1 MRAGNNGI
9 SADTVKNIQFGAGT
23 IHKGLKYDYVLLKTE
38 PTDFKTAYQKYY
50 TRTGNEAPYSYTAL
64 KSAAQTFELN
74 KYYSKGWN
82 FEESCVGATKGGS
95 SVKIAPEFYTVEP
108 DGSSVAVKNF
118 KRKIGETATMDV
130 NLLEL
135 NADMIKA
142 SVIGADGVSEI
153 EGMAVIESKDAI
165 EEGDYWENIAFV
177 GETLDGKNIIVILPN
192 ALCTSGLSIEGKS
205 GEESVGKFTFECHG
219 DSNDSLTTLPYK
231 IYYPTATV

>member
-9 SADTVKNIQFGAGT
+9 TADTIKNIQFGAGT
-23 IHKGLKYDYVLLKTE
+23 IHKGLKYSTE
-38 PTDFKTAYQKYY
+38 TT
-50 TRTGNEAPYSYTAL
+50 S
-64 KSAAQTFELN
+64 
-74 KYYSKGWN
+74 WN

-135 NADMIKA
+135 TGDMIKA
-142 SVIGADGVSEI
+142 SVIGTDGESDASGYSLI
-153 EGMAVIESKDAI
+153 KSKDNIA
-165 EEGDYWENIAFV
+165 EGDYWENIAFV

-192 ALCTSGLSIEGKS
+192 ALCTSGLALDGKN
-205 GEESVGKFTFECHG
+205 GEESVYKFTFECHG
-219 DSNDSLTTLPYK
+219 DINDSLTTLPYQ

>member
-9 SADTVKNIQFGAGT
+9 TENTVKNIQFGAGT
-23 IHKGLKYDYVLLKTE
+23 IHKGLKYT
-38 PTDFKTAYQKYY
+38 T
-50 TRTGNEAPYSYTAL
+50 
-64 KSAAQTFELN
+64 N
-74 KYYSKGWN
+74 KWN

-95 SVKIAPEFYTVEP
+95 SVKITPEIYTVEP
-108 DGSSVAVKNF
+108 DGSSVAVKDF
-118 KRKIGETATMDV
+118 KRKVGETAEMEI

-142 SVIGADGVSEI
+142 SVIGE
-153 EGMAVIESKDAI
+153 EGEASNITGYTLIQSKGDITA
-165 EEGDYWENIAFV
+165 GDYWENIAFV

-219 DSNDSLTTLPYK
+219 DASESLTTLPYQ
-231 IYYPTATV
+231 IYYPTQG

>member
-9 SADTVKNIQFGAGT
+9 TAETVNNIQFGAGT
-23 IHKGLKYDYVLLKTE
+23 IHKGLKYTPGQSD
-38 PTDFKTAYQKYY
+38 TAG
-50 TRTGNEAPYSYTAL
+50 T
-64 KSAAQTFELN
+64 
-74 KYYSKGWN
+74 WN

-95 SVKIAPEFYTVEP
+95 SVKIEPEFYTVQP

-118 KRKIGETATMDV
+118 KRKVGEKATMEI

-135 NADMIKA
+135 NPDILKA
-142 SVIGADGVSEI
+142 SVVGADGVSDVKDMSLI
-153 EGMAVIESKDAI
+153 KSKDAI

-219 DSNDSLTTLPYK
+219 DASESLTTLPYK
-231 IYYPTATV
+231 IYYPTVG

>member
-9 SADTVKNIQFGAGT
+9 TADTIKNIQFGAGT
-23 IHKGLKYDYVLLKTE
+23 IHKGLKYSTE
-38 PTDFKTAYQKYY
+38 TT
-50 TRTGNEAPYSYTAL
+50 S
-64 KSAAQTFELN
+64 
-74 KYYSKGWN
+74 WN

-95 SVKIAPEFYTVEP
+95 SVKITPEFYTVEP

-135 NADMIKA
+135 TADMVKA
-142 SVIGADGVSEI
+142 SVIGADGTSEDTN
-153 EGMAVIESKDAI
+153 MALIESKDAI
-165 EEGDYWENIAFV
+165 AEGDYWENIAFV

-219 DSNDSLTTLPYK
+219 DANESLTKLPYQ
-231 IYYPTATV
+231 IYYPKTTV

>member
-9 SADTVKNIQFGAGT
+9 TENTVKNIQFGAGT
-23 IHKGLKYDYVLLKTE
+23 IHKGLKYVAE
-38 PTDFKTAYQKYY
+38 
-50 TRTGNEAPYSYTAL
+50 S
-64 KSAAQTFELN
+64 
-74 KYYSKGWN
+74 GWN

-95 SVKIAPEFYTVEP
+95 SVKITPEIYTVEP

-118 KRKIGETATMDV
+118 KRKVGEKAEMEI

-142 SVIGADGVSEI
+142 SVIGE
-153 EGMAVIESKDAI
+153 ESTPGDVTGYTLIKSKGDI
-165 EEGDYWENIAFV
+165 TEGDYWENIAFV

-219 DSNDSLTTLPYK
+219 NANESLTTLPYQ
-231 IYYPTATV
+231 IYYPTQG

>member
-9 SADTVKNIQFGAGT
+9 SAETVKNSQFGAGT
-23 IHKGLKYDYVLLKTE
+23 SHKGLKYDYVLLKTE

-50 TRTGNEAPYSYTAL
+50 TRTGNEEPYSYTAL
-64 KSAAQTFELN
+64 KSAAQTFEPN

-95 SVKIAPEFYTVEP
+95 SVKITPEFYTVQP

-118 KRKIGETATMDV
+118 KRKTGEKATMDV

-142 SVIGADGVSEI
+142 SVIGADGVSDI
-153 EGMAVIESKDAI
+153 EGMGLIVSKDAI
-165 EEGDYWENIAFV
+165 VEGDYWENIAFV
-177 GETLDGKNIIVILPN
+177 GETLDGDNIIVILPN
-192 ALCTSGLSIEGKS
+192 ALCTSGLAIEGKS

-219 DSNDSLTTLPYK
+219 DASESLTTLPYK
-231 IYYPTATV
+231 IYYPTVG